1 MRLFII
7 FIFNITL
14 YATTCSNLLD
24 LKTIASDMK
33 WSYDD
38 TNHIL
43 TLGTIADNYWHSSCG
58 TYTRTTTFYIDEN
71 TNINDF
77 TLIQTGFDDWIRI
90 TINGHR
96 VYSAPYGDYWD
107 LLSKYSNTYSDYCS
121 PRCELDTS
129 WVKNPNLQLKK
140 YLIHGTNKI
149 EMKVQVSGAGEG
161 WMKFRVLGS
170 YKKELL
176 PTCPDEYT
184 LRNGKCVYEKS
195 YYKYL
200 CSGSNEYGE
209 NYEPVVTSG
218 DNSTPPKN
226 NCKAKTFTCKS
237 APDRK
242 CVWVDNK
249 WQCSPFPCF
258 GTNGDY
264 AVKFDDTP
272 TGVNDANNNGWKSD
286 GSCAGQIYI
295 FNGKDERCR
304 SDDISGGLTGGGC
317 CNHDKVFLGLVPCK
331 EEEKLLDKNKEA
343 EKCHYIGKYCS
354 KKLKL
359 LVGSIC
365 IQHKKTYC
373 CFNSKLARIINEQ
386 GRSQLKRSWGTT
398 KSPNCRGFKPE
409 DFQKLDFSKMD
420 LSEFY
425 KDVSA
430 KFSDSVQ
437 SNINTYI
444 KNSVKKQLDR

>member
-1 MRLFII
+1 MSGDNNWIEWTGNNGHWSSTTYGKCWRNEGEKIRIATINTTNNEDYITLCSSDNLPWIKEVSKTCKVVKAKKLLIKIEGWDAYYGIRFNWYWTVNPTKISI
-7 FIFNITL
+7 TECPSGYTMEDSKCVKNIT
-14 YATTCSNLLD
+14 Y
-24 LKTIASDMK
+24 
-33 WSYDD
+33 
-38 TNHIL
+38 
-43 TLGTIADNYWHSSCG
+43 
-58 TYTRTTTFYIDEN
+58 
-71 TNINDF
+71 
-77 TLIQTGFDDWIRI
+77 
-90 TINGHR
+90 
-96 VYSAPYGDYWD
+96 
-107 LLSKYSNTYSDYCS
+107 
-121 PRCELDTS
+121 
-129 WVKNPNLQLKK
+129 
-140 YLIHGTNKI
+140 
-149 EMKVQVSGAGEG
+149 
-161 WMKFRVLGS
+161 
-170 YKKELL
+170 
-176 PTCPDEYT
+176 
-184 LRNGKCVYEKS
+184 S
-195 YYKYL
+195 YYEYK
-200 CSGSNEYGE
+200 CKSNPNEYGE
-209 NYEPVVTSG
+209 DYKPIDSGLTSCVKT
-218 DNSTPPKN
+218 DNDTNNINETTLDDSCNSPTPPPN
-226 NCKAKTFTCKS
+226 NCKREKFVCKS

-272 TGVNDANNNGWKSD
+272 TGVNDANNNGWESD

-304 SDDISGGLTGGGC
+304 SKDIGGGLTGGGC
-317 CNHDKVFLGLVPCK
+317 CSHDKVFLGLVPCK
-331 EEEKLLDKNKEA
+331 EEEKLLDKNKEGR
-343 EKCHYIGKYCS
+343 KCHYIGEYCS
-354 KKLKL
+354 KELNL
-359 LVGSIC
+359 LVTKIC

-386 GRSQLKRSWGTT
+386 GRSQLKRSWGDA